1 LVALALP
8 EGFRGRIQPAEGAG
22 PPSANAVASDGKR
35 FVVLRATPAL
45 RALQG
50 QSVSVARDG
59 KRQGTAPSLARP
71 RRQSLPTRPRGYPW
85 RRTWQPAVPIGLGT
99 VESPPRLL

>member
-1 LVALALP
+1 VALALP

-50 QSVSVARDG
+50 QSVSVARERLRPLRARDANLYLLAPEATRDG
-59 KRQGTAPSLARP
+59 VRDNLLSPSAWGRWSP
-71 RRQSLPTRPRGYPW
+71 RRGCCRW
-85 RRTWQPAVPIGLGT
+85 
-99 VESPPRLL
+99 